1 MPAPGKTTAPGDD
14 AVAVVNSLGP
24 TRTPLWRNLN
34 FTLMWTST
42 AASGF
47 GDRMMMLAA
56 LALLGGFGLAADSTQ
71 INAGTQ
77 FWFFLPYFLF
87 SIAFGWLADHLP
99 RKWIMLG
106 CDEGR
111 ALVLLIAVLLVPATM
126 VAPQVAPGHE
136 WKVFA
141 ALFAVGTFAA
151 LFNPTRNAI
160 IPQLVPLNQLSS
172 ANAMLLGI
180 GVISSMVG
188 LIVGDFI
195 IDPERAVTVRRGLFT
210 AVLFFSISGMFFAF
224 LKVHRPVV
232 SNESGKKHS
241 FKQAAIYV
249 VKHRRVVELIVLH
262 VLIWGAAMVVYNSVL
277 AIGKE
282 LFALEDKALQS
293 HFVWMGGMLG
303 AGMLAGA
310 GVVVLIGT
318 LRERLPLA
326 MACLL
331 VTGAC
336 VLLVALVPVRSIS
349 FTLAFGVGLFGNVVI
364 ISVITLLQ
372 SVSPNYIR
380 GRIMGLD
387 STINTASSV
396 LINLAIWKLPNADE
410 NIMIVLYVLGPLL
423 MAIGLYYMVRGLR
436 RGTMASAGA
445 NALNHLVRLFVLV
458 WHRLEWTGRHHIPRT
473 GPVILAS
480 NHTTALD
487 PFLIQSVSPRQVRW
501 LMLTSYR
508 FKILEWFWRMI
519 GPIFIDSDDQGNRV
533 PATKQVRRIVGE
545 LKKGDC
551 LGIFPEGGLQADDRV
566 LKPFEHGVAAT
577 ARLGKAQIVPCWIE
591 GTPRTQ
597 SMLRQMLTPG
607 KRRIFFGAPF
617 SADPKASPE
626 ETTAELRRR
635 MIALAPGPVEEAAT
649 EDSLD

>member
-1 MPAPGKTTAPGDD
+1 MPKASPTSPATAALLPHG
-14 AVAVVNSLGP
+14 GR
-24 TRTPLWRNLN
+24 TTPLWRNLN

-77 FWFFLPYFLF
+77 FWFFLPYFFF

-111 ALVLLIAVLLVPATM
+111 ALILLIAVWMVPAAM
-126 VAPQVAPGHE
+126 VAPQVAPGQE

-160 IPQLVPLNQLSS
+160 IPQLVPLPQLSS

-195 IDPERAVTVRRGLFT
+195 IDPERAVTVRRGLFV
-210 AVLFFSISGMFFAF
+210 AVLFFSVSGMFFAF
-224 LKVHRPVV
+224 LKVNKPVV
-232 SNESGKKHS
+232 GPGPRKKHS
-241 FKQAAIYV
+241 FKQAGVYV
-249 VKHRRVVELIVLH
+249 LKHKRVMELIVLH

-310 GVVVLIGT
+310 GVVVFIGT
-318 LRERLPLA
+318 LRERLAPVMVGLF
-326 MACLL
+326 MAGL
-331 VTGAC
+331 C
-336 VLLVALVPVRSIS
+336 VFLVAVIPVRWVS
-349 FTLAFGVGLFGNVVI
+349 FVLAFGVGLFGNIVI
-364 ISVITLLQ
+364 ISLITLLQ
-372 SVSPNYIR
+372 TVTPNYIR

-396 LINLAIWKLPNADE
+396 LINLLIWKLPNADH

-423 MAIGLYYMVRGLR
+423 MAVSTFYLVRYLR
-436 RGTMASAGA
+436 RGPMESPGA
-445 NALNHLVRLFVLV
+445 NVFRHLLRFFCLV
-458 WHRLEWTGRHHIPRT
+458 WHRLEWTGRHHIPHS
-473 GPVILAS
+473 GPVILAC

-487 PFLIQSVSPRQVRW
+487 PFLLQSACARQIRW
-501 LMLTSYR
+501 LMLTSFR
-508 FKILEWFWRMI
+508 FKAVEFFWKI
-519 GPIFIDSDDQGNRV
+519 INPIFIDYDESGKRV
-533 PATKQVRRIVGE
+533 NASKQVRQIVGR
-545 LKKGDC
+545 LKAGDC
-551 LGIFPEGGLQADDRV
+551 LGIFPEGGLQYDSRV
-566 LKPFEHGVAAT
+566 LQEFQDGVAVT
-577 ARLGKAQIVPCWIE
+577 ARLSKAQIVPCWIE
-591 GTPRTQ
+591 GTVV
-597 SMLRQMLTPG
+597 SKSLAAHLLKPG
-607 KRRIFFGAPF
+607 RRRISFGEPF
-617 SADPKASPE
+617 TPDPKASPVDI
-626 ETTAELRRR
+626 TADLRRR
-635 MIALAPGPVEEAAT
+635 MIALASGPVEEAT
-649 EDSLD
+649 PQVSVD

>member
-1 MPAPGKTTAPGDD
+1 MADITQTQPAGHR
-14 AVAVVNSLGP
+14 GP
-24 TRTPLWRNLN
+24 ITPLWRNLN

-87 SIAFGWLADHLP
+87 SIAFGWVADHLP

-111 ALVLLIAVLLVPATM
+111 AAVLLVALLMVPATM
-126 VAPQVAPGHE
+126 VAPQVAPGQE
-136 WKVFA
+136 WKIYA

-160 IPQLVPLNQLSS
+160 IPQLVPLPQLSS

-180 GVISSMVG
+180 GVVSSMVG

-210 AVLFFSISGMFFAF
+210 AVVFFSVSGLFFAF
-224 LKVHRPVV
+224 LRVHQPVV
-232 SNESGKKHS
+232 NKPDTAKTHS
-241 FKQAAIYV
+241 FKHAAKYV
-249 VKHRRVVELIVLH
+249 VQHRRVIELIVLH

-310 GVVVLIGT
+310 GVVVVIGT
-318 LRERLPLA
+318 LRERVPLA
-326 MACLL
+326 MGCLL
-331 VTGAC
+331 ITGAC
-336 VLLVALVPVRSIS
+336 VLLVALIPVRAIS
-349 FTLAFGVGLFGNVVI
+349 FALAFGVGLFGNVVI

-372 SVSPNYIR
+372 TVTPNYIR

-396 LINLAIWKLPNADE
+396 IINYLIWRLPDADQ
-410 NIMIVLYVLGPLL
+410 NIMIVLFVLGPLL
-423 MAIGLYYMVRGLR
+423 MLIGGYYMIRYLIRGP
-436 RGTMASAGA
+436 MPAAGG
-445 NALNHLVRLFVLV
+445 NFFRHLVRLFCLV
-458 WHRLEWTGRHHIPRT
+458 WHRLEWTGRHHIPES

-487 PFLIQSVSPRQVRW
+487 PFLMQSACPRQIRW

-508 FKILEWFWRMI
+508 FRAIEFFWKII
-519 GPIFIDSDDQGNRV
+519 NPIFIDDSNPEGPSN
-533 PATKQVRRIVGE
+533 ASKQVRQVVSH
-545 LKKGDC
+545 LKEGDI
-551 LGIFPEGGLQADDRV
+551 LGIFPEGGLQYDHRV
-566 LKPFEHGVAAT
+566 LQPFEDGVAVT
-577 ARLGKAQIVPCWIE
+577 ARLSKAQIVPCWIE
-591 GTPRTQ
+591 NTPR
-597 SMLRQMLTPG
+597 SKSLLVHFFKPG
-607 KRRIFFGAPF
+607 KRRIVFGEPF
-617 SADPKASPE
+617 TPNKKAKPE
-626 ETTAELRRR
+626 DVTAELRRR
-635 MIALAPGPVEEAAT
+635 MIALASGPVEEASA
-649 EDSLD
+649 EDAVD

>member
-1 MPAPGKTTAPGDD
+1 MPAPAPGKLKPA
-14 AVAVVNSLGP
+14 AVPLSKHP
-24 TRTPLWRNLN
+24 PLWRNLN

-87 SIAFGWLADHLP
+87 SIAFGWLADRLP

-111 ALVLLIAVLLVPATM
+111 ALVLLVAVLLVPATM

-210 AVLFFSISGMFFAF
+210 AVLFFAVSGMFFAF
-224 LKVHRPVV
+224 LRVHRPVV
-232 SNESGKKHS
+232 SHSGAGKKHS
-241 FKQAAIYV
+241 FKQAAVYV
-249 VKHRRVVELIVLH
+249 LKHRRVVELVVLH

-303 AGMLAGA
+303 AGMLSGA
-310 GVVVLIGT
+310 GVVVFIGT
-318 LRERLPLA
+318 LRERLPAA
-326 MACLL
+326 MACLFL
-331 VTGAC
+331 TGVC
-336 VLLVALVPVRSIS
+336 VLLVAIVPVRWIS
-349 FTLAFGVGLFGNVVI
+349 FVLAFGVGLFGNVVI

-380 GRIMGLD
+380 GR
-387 STINTASSV
+387 
-396 LINLAIWKLPNADE
+396 
-410 NIMIVLYVLGPLL
+410 
-423 MAIGLYYMVRGLR
+423 
-436 RGTMASAGA
+436 
-445 NALNHLVRLFVLV
+445 
-458 WHRLEWTGRHHIPRT
+458 
-473 GPVILAS
+473 
-480 NHTTALD
+480 
-487 PFLIQSVSPRQVRW
+487 
-501 LMLTSYR
+501 
-508 FKILEWFWRMI
+508 
-519 GPIFIDSDDQGNRV
+519 
-533 PATKQVRRIVGE
+533 
-545 LKKGDC
+545 
-551 LGIFPEGGLQADDRV
+551 
-566 LKPFEHGVAAT
+566 
-577 ARLGKAQIVPCWIE
+577 
-591 GTPRTQ
+591 
-597 SMLRQMLTPG
+597 
-607 KRRIFFGAPF
+607 
-617 SADPKASPE
+617 
-626 ETTAELRRR
+626 
-635 MIALAPGPVEEAAT
+635 
-649 EDSLD
+649 